1 MKKKIKNSRVKLVK
15 NWFMK
20 YFDKVFFIVLDFFQ
34 ALSKKIPKS
43 VRKILGKSLL
53 ILLISTV
60 SINIFINRYYLSPDQ
75 VLMYIQDKFVSMGHG
90 NGFPKEIYGS
100 NIDSQ
105 NFQILGGSLVAA
117 SDTCTTC
124 YNKNSK
130 EIFNRQHSFQSPMLK
145 ATKNKIL
152 LYDLYG
158 KDLEI
163 SCKSKIIY
171 KTNVDENI
179 LCAGLAENGTYGVVT
194 STSGYFSKLS
204 VFKRFSKTLIY
215 EYCFSDT
222 YITNLDFS
230 SNGKY
235 ACAVGLSSE
244 NGCMYS
250 NLFVFDY
257 KGETPK
263 FKLQYKDSMVIKT
276 LFLENGN
283 IALIGDNMFSVVNP
297 KNGKQE
303 KYDFDN
309 RNLTAFEIN
318 KNDKSIISLSSSDDG
333 NACEILIFDKKGK
346 LISNIKTDIKIK
358 SMSFKDNK
366 IAALSY
372 DKVFVYNKKG
382 KVLKELSCEQ
392 NSKEIHF
399 FEPRKL
405 YGLGISSIQKIT
417 F

>member
-1 MKKKIKNSRVKLVK
+1 
-15 NWFMK
+15 
-20 YFDKVFFIVLDFFQ
+20 
-34 ALSKKIPKS
+34 
-43 VRKILGKSLL
+43 
-53 ILLISTV
+53 
-60 SINIFINRYYLSPDQ
+60 
-75 VLMYIQDKFVSMGHG
+75 
-90 NGFPKEIYGS
+90 
-100 NIDSQ
+100 
-105 NFQILGGSLVAA
+105 
-117 SDTCTTC
+117 
-124 YNKNSK
+124 
-130 EIFNRQHSFQSPMLK
+130 
-145 ATKNKIL
+145 
-152 LYDLYG
+152 
-158 KDLEI
+158 
-163 SCKSKIIY
+163 
-171 KTNVDENI
+171 
-179 LCAGLAENGTYGVVT
+179 
-194 STSGYFSKLS
+194 
-204 VFKRFSKTLIY
+204 
-215 EYCFSDT
+215 
-222 YITNLDFS
+222 
-230 SNGKY
+230 
-235 ACAVGLSSE
+235 
-244 NGCMYS
+244 MYS

-257 KGETPK
+257 KSETPK
-263 FKLQYKDSMVIKT
+263 LKLQYKDSMVIKT

-283 IALIGDNMFSVVNP
+283 IALLGDNMFSVVNP
-297 KNGKQE
+297 KSGKQE

-372 DKVFVYNKKG
+372 DKVFIYNKKG